1 MPPVYRLPVVWYGVS
16 PLTIMHTLLA
26 VFLQWITDTQTV
38 AFKDWIVAPV
48 VGAAVLALLQ
58 RAITAS
64 RNKIHLMM
72 TDNANRTRDD
82 IMAYLD
88 KKFKSHE
95 LAAFERLTAQEELTK
110 ELDLKIAQMQVEL
123 KQIADSL
130 RQRSY

>member
-1 MPPVYRLPVVWYGVS
+1 
-16 PLTIMHTLLA
+16 MHTLFA
-26 VFLQWITDTQTV
+26 VFLQWITDTQTI

>member
-1 MPPVYRLPVVWYGVS
+1 MPSLDRPLVFRRNVPS
-16 PLTIMHTLLA
+16 LTIMHTLTIIA
-26 VFLQWITDTQTV
+26 QWITNTQTV

-72 TDNANRTRDD
+72 TDNANRTRDE
-82 IMAYLD
+82 IMAYID

-95 LAAFERLTAQEELTK
+95 IAAFERLTAQEELTK